1 MLFIKSLNFLL
12 EITQALIEEVRL
24 RPILYD
30 FVNSADIR
38 SKVNKQK
45 AWNEI
50 YTALGGIVD
59 ITTLILK
66 KN

>member
-1 MLFIKSLNFLL
+1 MSTLFQFLL
-12 EITQALIEEVRL
+12 EITQALIEQVRL

-30 FVNSADIR
+30 FVNSADVR

-50 YTALGGIVD
+50 FNELGGRFY
-59 ITTLILK
+59 
-66 KN
+66 